1 VRVIGITGSIG
12 KTTTK
17 EYVSSVLAQRYDVLK
32 SAGNY
37 NNEIGLPLTLLRL
50 ESRHAVAVLEM
61 GTYGRGEITLL
72 TQLARPCVGL
82 VTNVGPVHLERM
94 GTIER
99 IVEAK
104 AELPEA
110 LPPDGVA
117 ILNGDDERVLSM
129 ADRTVAQVMTYGLTP
144 GCDLWADRVES
155 LGLEGI
161 RFRLHAAWRGRSE
174 TRSIRLPVTGRHS
187 VYTALGAA
195 AVGLVEGLSWDEIV
209 EGLRTGE
216 QLRLRP
222 VQAINGSLL
231 LDDTYNSSPESA
243 VAALDLLDELKG
255 RKIAVLGDML
265 ELGAQEIEGHQRVAR
280 RAIDIVSILVTIGE
294 RGRLIGEHARSLGMP
309 AARVQHVG
317 DNEAAV
323 AYLSRTLQAGDKVL
337 VKGSRGMAMEQIVQA
352 LARPLE

>member
-1 VRVIGITGSIG
+1 
-12 KTTTK
+12 
-17 EYVSSVLAQRYDVLK
+17 
-32 SAGNY
+32 
-37 NNEIGLPLTLLRL
+37 
-50 ESRHAVAVLEM
+50 
-61 GTYGRGEITLL
+61 
-72 TQLARPCVGL
+72 
-82 VTNVGPVHLERM
+82 M

-117 ILNGDDERVLSM
+117 ILNGDDERVRSM
-129 ADRTVAQVMTYGLTP
+129 AERTAARVLTYGLTS
-144 GCDLWADRVES
+144 GSDLWADRVES

-161 RFRLHAAWRGRSE
+161 RFRLQTAWGGPSE
-174 TRSIRLPVTGRHS
+174 IRSIRLPMTGRHS

-195 AVGLVEGLSWDEIV
+195 AVGLVEGVSWDQIV
-209 EGLRTGE
+209 EGLRSGE
-216 QLRLRP
+216 QLRLKSVP
-222 VQAINGSLL
+222 AINGALL

-243 VAALDLLDELKG
+243 IAALDLVDELEG

-265 ELGAQEIEGHQRVAR
+265 ELGAHEIEGHRRVAR
-280 RAIDIVSILVTIGE
+280 RAVDVVCMLVTVGE
-294 RGRLIGEHARSLGMP
+294 RGRLISEHARSLGMP
-309 AARVQHVG
+309 AARVLHVG

-323 AYLSRTLQAGDKVL
+323 AYLGRTLQAGDKVL